1 MAPRKCGSTSASG
14 TSSTILRTHATT
26 RASTLCPSPMKMDWT
41 AIWMPNSVM
50 PAKKTG
56 ATSPTSPTSRA
67 SLVKTPATAA
77 GNRMTSSA
85 QVPSKANDAP
95 ISRLQARFTRSNSCA
110 P

>member
-1 MAPRKCGSTSASG
+1 
-14 TSSTILRTHATT
+14 
-26 RASTLCPSPMKMDWT
+26 MKMDWM
-41 AIWMPNSVM
+41 AIWMPNSVI

-67 SLVKTPATAA
+67 SLVKTLATAA

-95 ISRLQARFTRSNSCA
+95 ISQVAGAFHAVEQLRPVAVADDGLHALREPLDGHEQQLHHALQDG
-110 P
+110 